1 MSYWQTEQSD
11 GVVIAKYHNPPMN
24 YFCAEG
30 TQELWKL
37 IEDWRDPAI
46 RAVVLTGAMEG
57 QVHYPLQRGRVG

>member
-46 RAVVLTGAMEG
+46 R
-57 QVHYPLQRGRVG
+57 PSC